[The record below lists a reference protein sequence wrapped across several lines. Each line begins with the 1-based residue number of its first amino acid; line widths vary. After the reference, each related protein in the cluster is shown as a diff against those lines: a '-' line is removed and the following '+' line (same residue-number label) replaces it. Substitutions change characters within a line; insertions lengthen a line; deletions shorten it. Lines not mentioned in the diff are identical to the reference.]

1 MTNQWKN
8 IKKSI
13 KNIFLFLM
21 KYVKIIISIGSVI
34 GFFFFFKYIGIKGF
48 IGFASGLFMMA
59 ILLLSKK
66 PMLKFLIDFANAED
80 YLYDVGKKKDETK
93 K

>member
-34 GFFFFFKYIGIKGF
+34 GFFFFFRYIGFKGF
-48 IGFASGLFMMA
+48 IGFVVGLFFMA
-59 ILLLSKK
+59 ILLLSKNSF
-66 PMLKFLIDFANAED
+66 LKFLIDFANAED
-80 YLYDVGKKKDETK
+80 YLYDVGKKDEK
-93 K
+93 RK